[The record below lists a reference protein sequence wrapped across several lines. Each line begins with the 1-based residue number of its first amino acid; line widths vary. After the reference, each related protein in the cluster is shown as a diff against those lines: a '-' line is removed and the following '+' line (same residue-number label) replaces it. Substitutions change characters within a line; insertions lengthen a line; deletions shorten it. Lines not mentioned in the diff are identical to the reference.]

1 MKIIPGFNFF
11 LLFDLLLLK
20 IILNSVQSQLTIAFQ
35 ISILLDAI
43 WYESEI
49 FNTNSPQQFPIYLSA
64 PRTRSP
70 VKSDLYG
77 WKNSGIEFWSIL
89 YFITFFRAPRA
100 LYCFSLKNPIR
111 RACIALSENKEY
123 SDKRISGGWFI
134 RLFKICLSS
143 SFIHYIGTFTTS
155 LYWNINV

>member
-49 FNTNSPQQFPIYLSA
+49 FNTNSPQQFLIYLSA

-70 VKSDLYG
+70 VKSELYG
-77 WKNSGIEFWSIL
+77 RKNSGVATIL

-143 SFIHYIGTFTTS
+143 PFINYMRPFTTS
-155 LYWNINV
+155 LYWNINI